1 MCGRFILI
9 SSQKEL
15 TEEYGLI
22 ETPEVHPR
30 YNIAPSQEIAAI
42 RYTPGTPN
50 NRELIFL
57 QWGLTP
63 LWSKDPFKSSGLINA
78 RSETIDSKPVF
89 KSCLKKQRVLIPS
102 NGFYEWSKSATGFK
116 QAYLIHFRNHRL
128 LSFAGIYDEHKSPSG
143 DIVRTCAIIT
153 TESNDDLKTIHDR
166 MPVIINRKDY
176 ALWLESENINRK
188 EFRGMLRPYNLS
200 GLEILQVGA
209 KVNKPGYD
217 APDCMEP
224 LGEICGKAELCGQQ
238 SLFSSR

>member
-30 YNIAPSQEIAAI
+30 YNIAPSQEVAAI
-42 RYTPGTPN
+42 RYTPGAPN
-50 NRELIFL
+50 NRELIYL
-57 QWGLTP
+57 QWGLIP
-63 LWSKDPFKSSGLINA
+63 FRSNDPFKSSGLINA
-78 RSETIDSKPVF
+78 RSETIDSKPAF
-89 KSCLKKQRVLIPS
+89 KSCLMKRRVLIPS
-102 NGFYEWSKSATGFK
+102 NGFYEWRKSATGFK

-128 LSFAGIYDEHKSPSG
+128 LSFAGIYDEWKAPSG
-143 DIVRTCAIIT
+143 NNVRTCAIIT
-153 TESNDDLKTIHDR
+153 TESNEDLKTIHDR
-166 MPVIINRKDY
+166 MPVIIRKNDY
-176 ALWLESENINRK
+176 TLWLEAENINRK
-188 EFRGMLRPYNLS
+188 EFRGMLRPYNIP

-224 LGEICGKAELCGQQ
+224 LGECGKAELCGQT